1 MNLLLYVVSIYVVK
15 SKRRILF
22 ATFFIYAT
30 MIAGSLL
37 MLSSHKLFS
46 EVRSGVVWVLSL
58 LSCKTSGFLVIILL
72 RIIAIGFAH

>member
-22 ATFFIYAT
+22 AKFFIYAA

-46 EVRSGVVWVLSL
+46 EDRSGVVWVLSL
-58 LSCKTSGFLVIILL
+58 LSCKKSGFLVIILL
-72 RIIAIGFAH
+72 RIIAS